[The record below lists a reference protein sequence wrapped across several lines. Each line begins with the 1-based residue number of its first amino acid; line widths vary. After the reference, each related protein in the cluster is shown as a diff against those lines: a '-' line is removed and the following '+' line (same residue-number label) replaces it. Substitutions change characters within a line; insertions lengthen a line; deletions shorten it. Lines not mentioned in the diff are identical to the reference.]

1 MGPLPAHEEVTKVT
15 LRRVVDGRT
24 LWAMASRRSVLD
36 VLDTWLLIVV
46 GILAAV
52 FVWNVLGWVFGVVAF
67 LIKVAVVALVVAVAV
82 RIASGRR
89 ELRSGRRREL
99 NR

>member
-1 MGPLPAHEEVTKVT
+1 
-15 LRRVVDGRT
+15 
-24 LWAMASRRSVLD
+24 MASRRSVFD

-67 LIKVAVVALVVAVAV
+67 LVKVAVVALVVAVAV

-89 ELRSGRRREL
+89 ELRSGRRGEL
-99 NR
+99 HR

>member
-1 MGPLPAHEEVTKVT
+1 
-15 LRRVVDGRT
+15 
-24 LWAMASRRSVLD
+24 MASRRSVFD